1 MHGRAVAAN
10 GRTLL
15 VMRIALMLLTLAGAV
30 SAQAPTTPQEVPNLN
45 AKLGGCSAEFTV
57 KGADGMPVYG
67 ALVHVRVRY
76 GTLGIKRMDLEVGT
90 NGEGRARVS
99 GLPDKA
105 RLMTWDIT
113 KDDKKTTVDQDVAKT
128 CAAKLDV
135 VLK

>member
-1 MHGRAVAAN
+1 
-10 GRTLL
+10 
-15 VMRIALMLLTLAGAV
+15 MRIALMVMMLAGTV
-30 SAQAPTTPQEVPNLN
+30 WAQSPAPQEVPNLN

-57 KGADGMPVYG
+57 KSADGKPVYG

-90 NGEGRARVS
+90 NAEGRARVS

-105 RLMTWDIT
+105 RLMIWDIT
-113 KDDKKTTVDQDVAKT
+113 KDDKKTTVDQDVEKT